1 MVFQNDTIFEDT
13 IAENVR
19 MGRTL
24 SDDDIRKAVMH
35 AKAKEF
41 VEAAGR
47 GYDNQMNVR
56 GANLSGGQKQRILI
70 ARALAAHPDILILDD
85 SSSALDYRTDA
96 SLRHELAV
104 HFADTTKL
112 IIAQRISSIMHADH
126 IMVLEDGK
134 IAGYGTHE
142 ELLESCG
149 IYREIR
155 DSQM

>member
-1 MVFQNDTIFEDT
+1 M
-13 IAENVR
+13 
-19 MGRTL
+19 
-24 SDDDIRKAVMH
+24 
-35 AKAKEF
+35 
-41 VEAAGR
+41 
-47 GYDNQMNVR
+47 
-56 GANLSGGQKQRILI
+56 
-70 ARALAAHPDILILDD
+70 
-85 SSSALDYRTDA
+85 
-96 SLRHELAV
+96 

-149 IYREIR
+149 VYREIR

>member
-1 MVFQNDTIFEDT
+1 
-13 IAENVR
+13 

-56 GANLSGGQKQRILI
+56 GANLSDGQKQRILI

-149 IYREIR
+149 VYREIR